1 MKNPMKDGETTMK
14 PPFLIIFIHFSIGV
28 IDDNL
33 QARALT
39 AETELT
45 ATSSAERADS
55 SGGAVARQIGG
66 LVVRENLWKKSLSF
80 HVFSR
85 GLN

>member
-1 MKNPMKDGETTMK
+1 MKSHEKSDERWRNHHETTV
-14 PPFLIIFIHFSIGV
+14 FIHFSIEG
-28 IDDNL
+28 
-33 QARALT
+33 ARALT

>member
-1 MKNPMKDGETTMK
+1 MKSHEKSDERWRNHHETTV
-14 PPFLIIFIHFSIGV
+14 FIHFSIEG